1 MACMRRWLKRIKPA
15 CNALHGPMKWSNRF
29 TLLNQEPWV
38 SMFTLLSSVTTW
50 AAVTRAVTDPSV
62 GIPLHSGIFA
72 IVIVSCTVLIVGGRL
87 RLGRSGGVLCEPK
100 GREWRRLASGRV
112 TCGGHGGDSHI
123 SLRHP
128 GKSREAGARIDPT
141 QSSWQGSGFVRGAD

>member
-1 MACMRRWLKRIKPA
+1 MDCHVGPLVLLLATPRTRIPSLLVDEKLSLVGHRGGGVRRNSGAWQFRWLCMRRWLKRIKLA

-62 GIPLHSGIFA
+62 GIPLYSGIFA
-72 IVIVSCTVLIVGGRL
+72 IVMSVLYG
-87 RLGRSGGVLCEPK
+87 
-100 GREWRRLASGRV
+100 
-112 TCGGHGGDSHI
+112 SH
-123 SLRHP
+123 R
-128 GKSREAGARIDPT
+128 
-141 QSSWQGSGFVRGAD
+141 RGASPTGAIRRSPLRA